1 MFATPLLTLKLPA
14 ILAAL
19 QTPQA
24 ATAPITVEEYVQI
37 ARLGQVQVAPA
48 GRAVAFV
55 AAEPDPD
62 ADAYR
67 GALYLWRADR
77 GETRVAETFEDV
89 RDPRWSPDGE
99 WLAFVSAGPRP
110 ADDGNVPSI
119 WLLARAGGPPRPT
132 GALPA
137 TVLDYGWAPGGLLYA
152 LIGDPSGGTREVWRV
167 ETPDGE
173 AERVWGGDAG
183 VREMEVSPDGQ
194 TIVYTT
200 NGTGADEDFQGYD
213 LRLLDLESGRTRRLT
228 SRPGAELAPLWS
240 PDGSQVV
247 FVAPQEP
254 ARPHSQTELFTVPAA
269 GGTPEA
275 LTSSFDLAVIDARW
289 PVDGDLLFTAAVGA
303 YTHLFAVRASGAIER
318 LSGGSHNIGAF
329 DATSGGSVIYAI
341 RESAD
346 EADELWSIESAAPK
360 RLTDVNARAR
370 SWRLARHE
378 LVRWRAPDGLSLEGL
393 LIYPV
398 DYVEGRRYP
407 LLVSPSSG
415 PWRRVRDVLDQ
426 PGAYQ
431 LFAAQGYAVL
441 AANVRGGSGYGAGF
455 ATASRSDLAGGELV
469 DLLAGVDHVI
479 GMGVADSA
487 RVAIFGG
494 ADGEYGAHLTGWA
507 VTQTSRFHAAVV
519 VSGVGGEPT
528 SVTEGTIESHALIGA
543 AYIES
548 LREERSP
555 VDASRAVLTPLLI
568 IEGAASG
575 LVSHS
580 RLLYS
585 ALRDRGLTVALVEVP
600 GGATGQTGPQT
611 RTDLFFRQLRWF
623 DKYLKFGGA
632 DLFDFYLLGEAVP
645 GPGGWQ
651 LRVVSAQPRG
661 PYPAVEPAAVRYLEV
676 VVEFE
681 PDEAATRE
689 GTLESIELNL
699 TDLSLLAPDG
709 TSRSFAGTVT
719 EFFGRETLILGNPGP
734 ITVSPPESGR
744 APSLTFRLAFEITNE
759 SGEYRLLH
767 EGFGPV
773 RIWVPRGP

>member
-1 MFATPLLTLKLPA
+1 MFASPLLTLPLPA
-14 ILAAL
+14 MLMAL
-19 QTPQA
+19 QTPQT
-24 ATAPITVEEYVQI
+24 ATVPVTIEEYVQI
-37 ARLGQVQVAPA
+37 ARLGQVQIAPA

-55 AAEPDPD
+55 AAEPDLD

-67 GALYLWRADR
+67 GALYLWQASR
-77 GETRVAETFEDV
+77 GETRVVEDFEHV

-99 WLAFVSAGPRP
+99 WLAFLSAGPRP
-110 ADDGNVPSI
+110 ADDGNAQRI
-119 WLLARAGGPPRPT
+119 WLLPRTGGPPLPT
-132 GALPA
+132 AALPTA
-137 TVLDYGWAPGGLLYA
+137 VIDYGWAPGGLLYA
-152 LIGDPSGGTREVWRV
+152 LIGDASGGAREVWRV

-183 VREMEVSPDGQ
+183 VRELAVSPDGQ
-194 TIVYTT
+194 TIVYST
-200 NGTGADEDFQGYD
+200 NGTGADEDFQAYD
-213 LRLLDLESGRTRRLT
+213 LRLLDVESGRTRGLT

-240 PDGSQVV
+240 PDGGTVV

-254 ARPHSQTELFTVPAA
+254 SRPHSQTELFSVPAA

-289 PVDGDLLFTAAVGA
+289 PVDGDLLFSAAVGA

-318 LSGGSHNIGAF
+318 LSGGPYNIGAF
-329 DATSGGSVIYAI
+329 DATAGGSAIYAI

-346 EADELWSIESAAPK
+346 EADELWSIEGAATR

-370 SWRLARHE
+370 SWRLGRHE

-393 LIYPV
+393 LIYPA

-407 LLVSPSSG
+407 LLVSPSGG

-426 PGAYQ
+426 PGGYQ

-441 AANVRGGSGYGAGF
+441 AANVRGGSGYGSGF
-455 ATASRSDLAGGELV
+455 ATAGRSDLAGGDLV

-487 RVAIFGG
+487 RIAIFGG

-519 VSGVGGEPT
+519 LSGTGGEPAST
-528 SVTEGTIESHALIGA
+528 AEGTIESHALIGA

-548 LREERSP
+548 LREERRL
-555 VDASRAVLTPLLI
+555 VDASRTVLTPLLI
-568 IEGAASG
+568 IEGAASA
-575 LVSHS
+575 LVSHP

-585 ALRDRGLTVALVEVP
+585 ALRDRGLTVALVEIS
-600 GGATGQTGPQT
+600 GGPAGQTGPQT

-645 GPGGWQ
+645 GPGGWR
-651 LRVVSAQPRG
+651 LRVVRAQPRG
-661 PYPAVEPAAVRYLEV
+661 PYPAVESAAGRYLEV

-681 PDEAATRE
+681 PDEAAARD
-689 GTLESIELNL
+689 GTLEPIVLNL
-699 TDLSLLAPDG
+699 TDLNLLAPDG

-719 EFFGRETLILGNPGP
+719 ELFGRETLILGNPGP

-744 APSLTFRLAFEITNE
+744 APSLTFRLAFEIPDE

>member
-1 MFATPLLTLKLPA
+1 MFATPLLTLRLPA

-19 QTPQA
+19 LTPQA
-24 ATAPITVEEYVQI
+24 ATVSVTVEEYVQL

-48 GRAVAFV
+48 GTAVAFV
-55 AAEPDPD
+55 AGAPDLD
-62 ADAYR
+62 ADTYR
-67 GALYLWRADR
+67 GALYLWRADL
-77 GETRVAETFEDV
+77 GETRVAEAFEDV

-99 WLAFVSAGPRP
+99 WLAFRSVGSRLV
-110 ADDGNVPSI
+110 DDGNVLRI
-119 WLLARAGGPPRPT
+119 WLLPRSGGTPRPSA
-132 GALPA
+132 ALPA
-137 TVLDYGWAPGGLLYA
+137 AVIDYDWAPGGVLYA
-152 LIGDPSGGTREVWRV
+152 LVGDAPGGAREVWRV

-183 VREMEVSPDGQ
+183 VRELAVSPDGK
-194 TIVYTT
+194 TIVYST
-200 NGTGADEDFQGYD
+200 NGTGADEDFQAYD

-240 PDGSQVV
+240 PDGSTVV

-254 ARPHSQTELFTVPAA
+254 ARPHSQTELLSVPAA
-269 GGTPEA
+269 GGTPAA
-275 LTSSFDLAVIDARW
+275 LTSSFDLSVIDARW
-289 PVDGDLLFTAAVGA
+289 PVDGDLLFSAAVGA
-303 YTHLFAVRASGAIER
+303 YTHLFALRASGAIER
-318 LSGGSHNIGAF
+318 LSGGAHNIGAF
-329 DATSGGSVIYAI
+329 DAARGGSVIYAI

-346 EADELWSIESAAPK
+346 EADELWSLEGAGPK
-360 RLTDVNARAR
+360 RLSNINARAR
-370 SWRLARHE
+370 RWRLARQE
-378 LVRWRAPDGLSLEGL
+378 LVRWSAPDGLSLEGL

-398 DYVEGRRYP
+398 DYIEGRRYP
-407 LLVSPSSG
+407 LLVSPAGG

-426 PGAYQ
+426 PGGFQ

-455 ATASRSDLAGGELV
+455 ATAGRSDLAGGDLV

-487 RVAIFGG
+487 RLAIFGG
-494 ADGEYGAHLTGWA
+494 FDGEYGAHLTGWA
-507 VTQTSRFHAAVV
+507 VTQTSRFDAAVV
-519 VSGVGGEPT
+519 LSGTRGQAASTIG
-528 SVTEGTIESHALIGA
+528 GTIESHALVGT

-575 LVSHS
+575 LVSHP

-585 ALRDRGLTVALVEVP
+585 ALRDRGLTVALVELA
-600 GGATGQTGPQT
+600 GGAAGQTGPQT
-611 RTDLFFRQLRWF
+611 LTGLFFRQLRWF

-651 LRVVSAQPRG
+651 LRVVRAQPGG
-661 PYPAVEPAAVRYLEV
+661 PYPAVESAAGRYLEV

-681 PDEAATRE
+681 PDEVAARD
-689 GTLESIELNL
+689 GTLELIELNL
-699 TDLSLLAPDG
+699 TDLNLLAPDG

-719 EFFGRETLILGNPGP
+719 ELFGRETLILGNPGP
-734 ITVSPPESGR
+734 ITVSPPESGP
-744 APSLTFRLAFEITNE
+744 APSLTFRLAFEIPDG

-773 RIWVPRGP
+773 RIWVPREP